1 MTHNTIYSDNSEH
14 ARSKT
19 IRKFITNMRY
29 ERNTS
34 AASLSAMLEQDL
46 LPALRSQESGAVPTW
61 QPLRASTQSSA
72 QLPESHRASI
82 RRSTAASRDKPA
94 NGLLD
99 ARELRL
105 APARSSTR
113 LAIS

>member
-46 LPALRSQESGAVPTW
+46 LPALRSQESGAVRPT
-61 QPLRASTQSSA
+61 S
-72 QLPESHRASI
+72 PETLI
-82 RRSTAASRDKPA
+82 R
-94 NGLLD
+94 
-99 ARELRL
+99 
-105 APARSSTR
+105 
-113 LAIS
+113 

>member
-34 AASLSAMLEQDL
+34 AASLSAMLEQYL
-46 LPALRSQESGAVPTW
+46 LPALRSQESGAVPPT
-61 QPLRASTQSSA
+61 STET
-72 QLPESHRASI
+72 PI
-82 RRSTAASRDKPA
+82 RREALHEQTWMSS
-94 NGLLD
+94 LMS
-99 ARELRL
+99 AR
-105 APARSSTR
+105 RSKER
-113 LAIS
+113 HQKLI